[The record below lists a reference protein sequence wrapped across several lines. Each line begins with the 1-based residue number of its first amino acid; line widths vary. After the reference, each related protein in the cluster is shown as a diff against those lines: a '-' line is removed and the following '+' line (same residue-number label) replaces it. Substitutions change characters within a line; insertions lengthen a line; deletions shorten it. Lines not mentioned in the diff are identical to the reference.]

1 MLKQHYSLFRNL
13 YSLSLRKY
21 NVHLDFKNHD
31 GQRIFWIFKLY
42 VKPAAFRDQTV
53 RQFLKTRIFFAAD
66 DQTKVPLCI
75 GQATLNIEDYVKLV
89 PLYKIK
95 INKYYLSCSRD

>member
-1 MLKQHYSLFRNL
+1 MFYLQRGPCKPLTDQGNAYNCLQTVLYVKATLFTFPES
-13 YSLSLRKY
+13 SLSLRKY

-53 RQFLKTRIFFAAD
+53 RQF
-66 DQTKVPLCI
+66 
-75 GQATLNIEDYVKLV
+75 
-89 PLYKIK
+89 
-95 INKYYLSCSRD
+95 